1 MPYGISWFR
10 YISFLTLSF
19 ISTACGSQVV
29 HLIYRPL
36 DDLDDL
42 IEEAFQNRLS
52 ELQNQNDSSF
62 NLGQGDKS
70 VRGK

>member
-1 MPYGISWFR
+1 MPHSVSWFR

-19 ISTACGSQVV
+19 LSAACGSQVV
-29 HLIYRPL
+29 HEIYRPL

-52 ELQNQNDSSF
+52 ELQNQNFSVIHLSTW
-62 NLGQGDKS
+62 DKEINQ
-70 VRGK
+70 

>member
-52 ELQNQNDSSF
+52 ELQNQNFSVIR
-62 NLGQGDKS
+62 LLTWDKEINQ
-70 VRGK
+70 